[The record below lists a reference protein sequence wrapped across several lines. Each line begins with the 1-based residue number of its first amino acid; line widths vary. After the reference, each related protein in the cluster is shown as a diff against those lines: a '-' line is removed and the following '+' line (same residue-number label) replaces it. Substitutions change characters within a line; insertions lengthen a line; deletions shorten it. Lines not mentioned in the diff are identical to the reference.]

1 MIFGE
6 IAIPPHPPLEGKMN
20 NTEDTHSLSASCAL
34 EIPFNDLDP
43 AGVVWH
49 GRYFKYF
56 ELARARLMDDIG
68 YGYEKMHDSGYTWPV
83 VDARV
88 RYLKPLK
95 LNQQV
100 TVTAALKEWELRLKV
115 YHEIVDASGAV
126 FARATTIQVP
136 VRRDTNE
143 LQFGCPA
150 GLVERVE
157 ARLAARR
164 AP

>member
-1 MIFGE
+1 MISGK
-6 IAIPPHPPLEGKMN
+6 IANALDPQLERKMN
-20 NTEDTHSLSASCAL
+20 HTQANHSLSASCAL

-56 ELARARLMDDIG
+56 ELARARLMEDIG
-68 YGYEKMHDSGYTWPV
+68 YGYEKMHDSEYTWPV

-100 TVTAALKEWELRLKV
+100 TVTAVLKEWELRLKV
-115 YHEIVDASGAV
+115 DHEIVDGSGAV

-143 LQFGCPA
+143 LQLSCPA

-157 ARLAARR
+157 ARLAANR